1 MGWVFVAA
9 CGRPWWSS
17 GEDSMLPTPGA
28 QVLTLI
34 GNSDPTYLTW
44 ACAPQLEMPVL
55 LGN

>member
-44 ACAPQLEMPVL
+44 ACAPQLETPVL